1 MLRESQ
7 ILQAWESGEG
17 QPPAEQALCLLRYG
31 YPDRSL
37 AQLLSL
43 PVGERDALLFAL
55 RERSFGPS
63 LQGAARCPSCKE
75 QSLFSVPLSALRVS
89 ASQPMSQTFQLDCEG
104 LQILFRLPTV
114 SDLRQ
119 AAQLA
124 EVEAVRSFLIH
135 CCIVS
140 VSRGEESVQKSA
152 WNRLPAQVE
161 RALADALSAH
171 DPQSE
176 VLLALCCAH
185 CGHSYS
191 ALLDIVRFLWTE
203 LSARAERLFQ
213 EIDALARAYGWTES
227 EILQLGPARRRRY
240 LELVSHE

>member
-1 MLRESQ
+1 MLRESLL
-7 ILQAWESGEG
+7 LQAWESGEG

-43 PVGERDALLFAL
+43 SVGERDALLFAL
-55 RERSFGPS
+55 REQTFGPT
-63 LQGAARCPSCKE
+63 LQGTARCPQCKE
-75 QSLFSVPLSALRVS
+75 QSLFSVPLSALRVVAPS
-89 ASQPMSQTFQLDCEG
+89 PGMQTAQLDWDDH
-104 LQILFRLPTV
+104 QIVFRVPRV

-119 AAQLA
+119 AAQLS
-124 EVEAVRSFLIH
+124 EVGAVRSFLIR

-140 VSRGEESVQKSA
+140 MSRGGKAVPASQ
-152 WNRLPAQVE
+152 WHLLPAQVE
-161 RALADALSAH
+161 RALASEMAKN

-176 VLLALCCAH
+176 VLLALRCAH
-185 CGHSYS
+185 CGQDWN

-203 LSARAERLFQ
+203 LSTCAERLFQ
-213 EIDALARAYGWTES
+213 EVDALARAYGWTES

-240 LELVSHE
+240 LELLSHE